1 MRRFSCPSTSSS
13 GGTRAASA
21 FAVESY
27 SSKPGLSQAQN
38 PFFWNSVWMI
48 TGRRR
53 QFESSS
59 YFLISRE
66 LESVRV
72 VGGQELECRM
82 EIPACAR
89 ENLLEGVRAG
99 KVETRLFQQMARLG
113 LFYLEEAFSVCL
125 YQVDEEGRNLAHYLA
140 WIGEEAA
147 LGHVLSLL
155 PTLANMGDEDGNT
168 PLHLA
173 VRGGAP
179 CISAARLLLSLP
191 QTMVDLQNT
200 DGNTPLHIAARSSMG
215 LHIHF
220 ISFFTFLEFT
230 PIS

>member
-1 MRRFSCPSTSSS
+1 M
-13 GGTRAASA
+13 
-21 FAVESY
+21 
-27 SSKPGLSQAQN
+27 
-38 PFFWNSVWMI
+38 
-48 TGRRR
+48 
-53 QFESSS
+53 
-59 YFLISRE
+59 ISRE

-89 ENLLEGVRAG
+89 ENLLEGVSSG

-125 YQVDEEGRNLAHYLA
+125 FQVDEEGRNLAHYLA
-140 WIGEEAA
+140 WLGEEAA

-173 VRGGAP
+173 VRAGTP
-179 CISAARLLLSLP
+179 CISTARLLLSLP
-191 QTMVDLQNT
+191 QTMVDLQNV
-200 DGNTPLHIAARSSMG
+200 DGNTALHIAARS
-215 LHIHF
+215 
-220 ISFFTFLEFT
+220 
-230 PIS
+230 